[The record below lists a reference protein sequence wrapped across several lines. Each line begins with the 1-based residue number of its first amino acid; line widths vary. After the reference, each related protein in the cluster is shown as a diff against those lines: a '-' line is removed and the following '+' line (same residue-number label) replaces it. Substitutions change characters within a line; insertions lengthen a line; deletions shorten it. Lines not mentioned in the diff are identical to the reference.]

1 MMMKRFVAPSLAM
14 MTVAANGLAIAP
26 AAIAQTTTPKII
38 STAMYKCDD
47 GKGFKAEFRDDRT
60 MVATFGSQVFE
71 LGNMESASGA
81 KYGDGSVTVFTKGDT
96 AFVDVGDQRLFSN
109 CVATGKVSGLW

>member
-1 MMMKRFVAPSLAM
+1 MMKRLVAPSLAM
-14 MTVAANGLAIAP
+14 MTVVANGLAIAP
-26 AAIAQTTTPKII
+26 AAIAQTTPKII

-47 GKGFKAEFRDDRT
+47 GKGFKAQFRDDRT

-71 LGNMESASGA
+71 LGNIESASGA
-81 KYGDGSVTVFTKGDT
+81 KYGNGSITVSTKGDT